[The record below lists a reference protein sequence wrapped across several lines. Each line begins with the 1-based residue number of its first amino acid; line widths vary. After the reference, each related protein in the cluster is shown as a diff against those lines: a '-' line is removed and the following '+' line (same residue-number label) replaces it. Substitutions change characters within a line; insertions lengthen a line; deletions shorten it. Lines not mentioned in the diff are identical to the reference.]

1 MPSTI
6 LLGLGGSSGGC
17 RAAVETSVI
26 SIEGL
31 IWRPRG
37 FPRGIEEAKR
47 EMERWG
53 EVLTK
58 TGKRAACLFSAPYL
72 SVYMLIAALIPYQDT
87 VQGA

>member
-58 TGKRAACLFSAPYL
+58 TGRPTEAGVPGEGVNECELVLTSGG
-72 SVYMLIAALIPYQDT
+72 AL
-87 VQGA
+87 V

>member
-37 FPRGIEEAKR
+37 FPRGIEEAKG
-47 EMERWG
+47 RWSVG
-53 EVLTK
+53 EK
-58 TGKRAACLFSAPYL
+58 F
-72 SVYMLIAALIPYQDT
+72 
-87 VQGA
+87 